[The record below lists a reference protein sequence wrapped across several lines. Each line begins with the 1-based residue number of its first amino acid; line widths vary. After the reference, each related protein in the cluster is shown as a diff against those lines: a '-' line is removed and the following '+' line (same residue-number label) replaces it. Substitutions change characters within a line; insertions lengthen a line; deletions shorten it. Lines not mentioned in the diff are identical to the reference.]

1 LADTPNPDGS
11 GGQPGAAPPNFYE
24 QAAKAPAGPQKQ
36 DFTQQNTEFQN
47 AVTKLLSIFDKME
60 KMTPNGKDI
69 SKKIKAAAEVIKSAR
84 DDAFEGTETEDATG
98 TAPSVPGTTGA
109 ATAPPSGTPGTPPAG
124 M

>member
-1 LADTPNPDGS
+1 MATSATPDAS
-11 GGQPGAAPPNFYE
+11 GQAAAAPPNFYE

-69 SKKIKAAAEVIKSAR
+69 SKKIKAAAEAIKSAR
-84 DDAFEGTETEDATG
+84 DDAFEGTETADATG
-98 TAPSVPGTTGA
+98 TEPPVPGTTGA
-109 ATAPPSGTPGTPPAG
+109 ATAPPQGTPGTAAPG